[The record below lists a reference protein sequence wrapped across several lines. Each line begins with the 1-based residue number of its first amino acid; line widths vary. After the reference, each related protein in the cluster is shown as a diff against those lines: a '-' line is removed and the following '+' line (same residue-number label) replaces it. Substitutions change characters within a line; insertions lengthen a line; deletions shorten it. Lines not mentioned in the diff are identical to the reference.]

1 MNGVRVGK
9 VTHYFDRIHV
19 AVLQLERP
27 LALGD
32 HVQFVKR
39 GFVLFEQEVTSMQV
53 NHQGISAA
61 QAGEEVAIRVIDE
74 VSRNTEVHKL

>member
-1 MNGVRVGK
+1 MNGVRIGK

-19 AVLQLERP
+19 VVLELERP

-39 GFVLFEQEVTSMQV
+39 GMVLFEQDITSMQV
-53 NHQGISAA
+53 SHQGISSA
-61 QAGEEVAIRVIDE
+61 QAGEEVAVRVIEE
-74 VSRNTEVHKL
+74 VPGNTEVYRL

>member
-1 MNGVRVGK
+1 MTGVRVGK
-9 VTHYFDRIHV
+9 VTHYFDRIGV

-39 GFVLFEQEVTSMQV
+39 GFVLFEQDITSMQV
-53 NHQGISAA
+53 NHQNISSAR
-61 QAGEEVAIRVIDE
+61 AGDEVAVRVIDE
-74 VSRNTEVHKL
+74 VSRNTEVHKV